1 MPTPLPAS
9 ARISQIRDLASGII
23 LSSDGLILTSAHVV
37 AHVDEAQVRLDDGR
51 RFMARL
57 VGSDRQTDVALLKID
72 ADGLPVAVIGDSSQ
86 LAPGD
91 WVAAIGAPFGFHG
104 SGTTGVMSAKDRL
117 IAGAGEI
124 PFIQTDVAINP
135 GSSGSPLFNS
145 RGEVVGINSLIYSG
159 SGGYMGLSFAVP
171 INLAMHIAEQL
182 RTTGTVR
189 RARLGAEFQE
199 VTPLLAESFGLARP
213 AGALVV
219 KVELE
224 SPARRAGLAAGDSVT
239 AIDGAPFS
247 HFSDLLQRIAGRTPG
262 TRSRLELW
270 RRGGT
275 HTIWITLSEQPGSRF
290 PSPVATAPDWNDG
303 LGLSLGELSA
313 AARQQLRVDGGQLVR
328 ESSGPARSEGIRAGD
343 LIVAINEQ
351 RLERVDE
358 FRRALS
364 HMPTGQTVAL
374 LVMRDRRLAFVPIR
388 SSARPTSP

>member
-104 SGTTGVMSAKDRL
+104 SGTTGVMSAKERL

-182 RTTGTVR
+182 RTTGTVAPRTAGRGVPGGDPLAGRIVRPCAAR
-189 RARLGAEFQE
+189 RCTGRQGG
-199 VTPLLAESFGLARP
+199 TGKPG
-213 AGALVV
+213 
-219 KVELE
+219 
-224 SPARRAGLAAGDSVT
+224 PARRAC
-239 AIDGAPFS
+239 
-247 HFSDLLQRIAGRTPG
+247 
-262 TRSRLELW
+262 SR
-270 RRGGT
+270 
-275 HTIWITLSEQPGSRF
+275 
-290 PSPVATAPDWNDG
+290 
-303 LGLSLGELSA
+303 
-313 AARQQLRVDGGQLVR
+313 
-328 ESSGPARSEGIRAGD
+328 
-343 LIVAINEQ
+343 
-351 RLERVDE
+351 
-358 FRRALS
+358 
-364 HMPTGQTVAL
+364 
-374 LVMRDRRLAFVPIR
+374 
-388 SSARPTSP
+388 